1 MHHRTIAVQRK
12 ALLEQVAQRKAIY
25 MTHMMMA
32 MMIYTWMA
40 IMIMIGMTGI
50 VIMPMVWMTQWMN
63 LTRIGKYGRQ
73 IVKKRSRNDIILD
86 RIRKQDT
93 ENMI

>member
-1 MHHRTIAVQRK
+1 MSEIMVRERFLRSGKKVY
-12 ALLEQVAQRKAIY
+12 E
-25 MTHMMMA
+25 MTK
-32 MMIYTWMA
+32 
-40 IMIMIGMTGI
+40 
-50 VIMPMVWMTQWMN
+50 WMN

>member
-1 MHHRTIAVQRK
+1 
-12 ALLEQVAQRKAIY
+12 
-25 MTHMMMA
+25 
-32 MMIYTWMA
+32 
-40 IMIMIGMTGI
+40 MIMIGMTVI

-93 ENMI
+93 EKYDIDEGVRNERPEII

>member
-1 MHHRTIAVQRK
+1 M
-12 ALLEQVAQRKAIY
+12 
-25 MTHMMMA
+25 
-32 MMIYTWMA
+32 
-40 IMIMIGMTGI
+40 IMIMTGMTEI
-50 VIMPMVWMTQWMN
+50 VIMPMVWMD

-86 RIRKQDT
+86 RIRKLDT

>member
-1 MHHRTIAVQRK
+1 MKAVK
-12 ALLEQVAQRKAIY
+12 KMLVSMELHLDASID
-25 MTHMMMA
+25 MMMA

-50 VIMPMVWMTQWMN
+50 VIIPMVWMTQWVN

-86 RIRKQDT
+86 GIRKQDT
-93 ENMI
+93 ENII

>member
-12 ALLEQVAQRKAIY
+12 ALLEQVAQRKAIH

-50 VIMPMVWMTQWMN
+50 VIMPMVWMMQWMN
-63 LTRIGKYGRQ
+63 LTRIGKYGR
-73 IVKKRSRNDIILD
+73 
-86 RIRKQDT
+86 
-93 ENMI
+93 